1 MHLITY
7 SRVLQLGEWVCVL
20 RERVAVMSCRLL
32 RVQVFVVAAVLSIA
46 MLLFAATH
54 RENAAGPQYKTV
66 IDLSASIPANSQ
78 RIVPQTTLVSPAE
91 FGGAWNLDT
100 LPSTRLI
107 APMAVIE
114 AEHKNF
120 PNSESLVTMDDVANY
135 ERVHGAV
142 PQGAIILLASS
153 KSTSAPV
160 LDHDALHFLAEARNI
175 VALGGAG
182 TQLTAT
188 DENAYLAK
196 KGMYEL
202 ENVSNLSVV
211 PRSAVVG
218 VAAPEKIAGATEGPV
233 RLMALV
239 K

>member
-1 MHLITY
+1 
-7 SRVLQLGEWVCVL
+7 
-20 RERVAVMSCRLL
+20 MSCRFL
-32 RVQVFVVAAVLSIA
+32 RVQIFVVAAVLSIA

-66 IDLSASIPANSQ
+66 IDLSASIPASSQ
-78 RIVPQTTLVSPAE
+78 AIVSETMLVSPAA
-91 FGGAWNLDT
+91 FGGAWNLET

-107 APMAVIE
+107 APVAVIE
-114 AEHKNF
+114 AQHKNF
-120 PNSESLVTMDDVANY
+120 PNSESLVTMDDVATY
-135 ERVHGAV
+135 ERLHGAV
-142 PQGAIILLASS
+142 PQGSMIMLASP
-153 KSTSAPV
+153 KSTSIPV
-160 LDHDALHFLAEARNI
+160 LNHDALHFLAEARNI
-175 VALGGAG
+175 VAIGGAG

-202 ENVSNLSVV
+202 ENVSNLSLV
-211 PRSAVVG
+211 PRFGVVG